1 MLPIGLQ
8 LYSLRD
14 EASANLALTLE
25 KVRQMGYTGI
35 EFAGLYGHSAQEV
48 SRLLEKNDLLP
59 VSAHVPLAELLAD
72 PAGTVAQDKAM
83 GCSYNAIP
91 WLEEARRPGQP

>member
-25 KVRQMGYTGI
+25 KVRHMGYTGI

-48 SRLLEKNDLLP
+48 SRLLEKTIFSPFLP
-59 VSAHVPLAELLAD
+59 TFRWQSF
-72 PAGTVAQDKAM
+72 
-83 GCSYNAIP
+83 
-91 WLEEARRPGQP
+91 

>member
-25 KVRQMGYTGI
+25 KVRQMGDTG
-35 EFAGLYGHSAQEV
+35 L
-48 SRLLEKNDLLP
+48 
-59 VSAHVPLAELLAD
+59 
-72 PAGTVAQDKAM
+72 
-83 GCSYNAIP
+83 
-91 WLEEARRPGQP
+91 